1 MPRPLV
7 ILVDATPLC
16 RKIDGVGRYTKEL
29 VHQFADSFPN
39 YTIILIGFLDDSLEA
54 PDLLDHPN
62 IQFTRLPFIRKVYSF
77 LYSRFARI
85 PVNRLVPRSDIFIS
99 TNFTL
104 FPYITNRPSLI
115 AVHDLAYI
123 RYPETIEKRNLK
135 YLGKHVPL
143 TIQESSAVIA
153 TSEFAKREIEELF
166 PNHSEIFTVSNGINP
181 KTWLP
186 VPGKRSSY
194 ILAVGT
200 LEPRK
205 NLGTLLHAYNL
216 LPLPIQK
223 KHPLI
228 IVGKKGW
235 GDTRVEENEHIS
247 YTGYVDDKRLLSL
260 YRQAALFVSPS
271 LYEGFGLPLLEALST
286 GTPIAC
292 SDIPPFRDIAR
303 NHAAYFNPNSAT
315 DMKDILLDT
324 LSKRVATVQKSEIDK
339 YSWRNSAESLDA
351 AIRTVLGK

>member
-16 RKIDGVGRYTKEL
+16 RKIDGVGRYTREL
-29 VHQFADSFPN
+29 IDQFADSFPN

-62 IQFTRLPFIRKVYSF
+62 IRFVKLPFIRKIYSF
-77 LYSRFARI
+77 LYSRFVRI
-85 PVNRLVPRSDIFIS
+85 PVNWLVPHSDLFIS
-99 TNFTL
+99 TNFTR

-123 RYPETIEKRNLK
+123 RYPETIERRNLK

-143 TIQESSAVIA
+143 TIRESSAVIA
-153 TSEFAKREIEELF
+153 TSEFAKREMEELF
-166 PNHSEIFTVSNGINP
+166 PDHSEIFTVSNGINLKAWHP
-181 KTWLP
+181 AP
-186 VPGKRSSY
+186 SKRNDY

-205 NLGTLLHAYNL
+205 NLGTLLQAYNL

-235 GDTRVEENEHIS
+235 GETQTEENEHIS
-247 YTGYVDDKRLLSL
+247 YTGYVDDRRLLNL
-260 YRQAALFVSPS
+260 YQQATLFVSPS

-286 GTPIAC
+286 STPVAC

-303 NHAAYFNPNSAT
+303 NHAVYFNPNSAT
-315 DMKDILLDT
+315 DIKDILLDT
-324 LSKRVATVQKSEIDK
+324 LSKKVTAVQKSEIDK
-339 YSWRNSAESLDA
+339 YSWRNSAGSLDA
-351 AIRTVLGK
+351 AIRAVLGE